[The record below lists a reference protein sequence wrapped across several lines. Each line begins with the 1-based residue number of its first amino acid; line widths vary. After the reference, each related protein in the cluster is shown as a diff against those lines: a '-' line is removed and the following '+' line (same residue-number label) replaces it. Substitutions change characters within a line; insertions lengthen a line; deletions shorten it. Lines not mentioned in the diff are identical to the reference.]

1 MKFRQRPRE
10 KVALDLTSLIDVV
23 FLLVLFFVVT
33 TSFNRESGMSVNLP
47 EANPEAVPEQPDS
60 AVEVSIDE
68 QGRFYVNRKEI
79 VNTQMATLK
88 EAIRQQMADRKAVPL
103 IISADARTSHQSVVT
118 AMDAAR
124 QLGITHLSIATIEP
138 KQSK

>member
-1 MKFRQRPRE
+1 
-10 KVALDLTSLIDVV
+10 
-23 FLLVLFFVVT
+23 
-33 TSFNRESGMSVNLP
+33 
-47 EANPEAVPEQPDS
+47 
-60 AVEVSIDE
+60 
-68 QGRFYVNRKEI
+68 
-79 VNTQMATLK
+79 MATLK
-88 EAIRQQMADRKAVPL
+88 EAIRQQMGGRKAVPL

>member
-10 KVALDLTSLIDVV
+10 KVNLDLTSLIDVV

-47 EANPEAVPEQPDS
+47 EANPQAVPEQPDNP
-60 AVEVSIDE
+60 VEVSIDE

-79 VNTQMATLK
+79 VNTQTATLK
-88 EAIRQQMADRKAVPL
+88 EAIRQQMGDRKEVPL

>member
-10 KVALDLTSLIDVV
+10 KVTLDLTSLIDVV

-33 TSFNRESGMSVNLP
+33 TTFDRESGMAVNLP
-47 EANPEAVPEQPDS
+47 EAKPEAELEQPENP
-60 AVEVSIDE
+60 VEVSIDE
-68 QGRFYVNRKEI
+68 QGRFYVNRQEI
-79 VNTQMATLK
+79 INTQLATLK
-88 EAIRQQMADRKAVPL
+88 EAIRLHMKDRKQVPL

-124 QLGITHLSIATIEP
+124 QLGIRQLSIATIESA
-138 KQSK
+138 KSK

>member
-10 KVALDLTSLIDVV
+10 KVNLDLTSLIDVV

-88 EAIRQQMADRKAVPL
+88 EAIRQQMGGRKAVPL